1 MKKEILFIIP
11 SLGAGGGEKSL
22 INLLTQ
28 FDFNK
33 YNVDLFL
40 LNHSGLFM
48 DFIPKEINVLDITEN
63 VEIFNKSL
71 KDSIVGYLSKGK
83 FRLAYSRLMFCI
95 QNRINKNIGIAEQYS
110 WKYFKKA
117 IGIID
122 KKYDVAIGY
131 LEKTSNYICVDCVQA
146 DKKIGWI
153 HNDYRKLNL
162 DKSFDAKYFK
172 KFNYLVTVS
181 EECEKVLKE
190 EFPEESDKVKLIFN
204 IVSKKAIEN
213 LANEAIEEDLMNKD
227 KINILSIG
235 RLHQQK
241 GFDIAIETCK
251 ILVNKG
257 YNVCWYVIGEG
268 QERKKLEE
276 LIDENNLKDNFRL
289 LGLKSNPYKYLKAC
303 DIYAQPSR
311 YEGKSVAIDE
321 AKILCKPIVVTN
333 FSTVYDQI
341 ENNKTGIITELDS
354 IAVSIGIES
363 IINNPNIQEKI
374 LCNLKKLEL
383 GNEKEVIKL
392 YELFKDSLN

>member
-1 MKKEILFIIP
+1 MKKDILFIIP

-40 LNHSGLFM
+40 LNHSGLFI
-48 DFIPKEINVLDITEN
+48 DFIPKEVNVLDITEN
-63 VEIFNKSL
+63 VEIFNKGL
-71 KDSIVGYLSKGK
+71 KDSIVRYLAKGK
-83 FRLAYSRLMFCI
+83 FRLACSRLMFCI
-95 QNRINKNIGIAEQYS
+95 KNRVNKNIGIAEQYS
-110 WKYFKKA
+110 WKYLKKA

-131 LEKTSNYICVDCVQA
+131 LEKTSNYICIDCVQA

-162 DKSFDAKYFK
+162 DKSFDTKYFK
-172 KFNYLVTVS
+172 NMDYLVTVS

-204 IVSKKAIEN
+204 IVSKNAIEN
-213 LANEAIEEDLMNKD
+213 LANEAIEKDLMNKD
-227 KINILSIG
+227 NINILSIG

-251 ILVNKG
+251 ILVDKG
-257 YNVCWYVIGEG
+257 YNICWYIIGEG

-276 LIDENNLKDNFRL
+276 LIDKNKLKNNFKL

-303 DIYAQPSR
+303 DIYVQSSR

-321 AKILCKPIVVTN
+321 AKILRKPIVVTN

-341 ENNKTGIITELDS
+341 ENNKTGIITEMNSLEIS
-354 IAVSIGIES
+354 KGIES
-363 IINNPNIQEKI
+363 IINNPQIRENI

-392 YELFKDSLN
+392 YELLKNSLN